1 MTGEVIHLEAYR
13 SAIFR
18 GSRDCPRWCN
28 SDVETCER
36 QQQSRT
42 VRRMIGLIAA
52 QARAAREAQDEVARK
67 VPPAM
72 TEGLDR

>member
-18 GSRDCPRWCN
+18 GSRDRPHWSI
-28 SDVETCER
+28 SDIESCER

-42 VRRMIGLIAA
+42 VRRMIGLIAE
-52 QARAAREAQDEVARK
+52 QARAAREGQVEVAREA
-67 VPPAM
+67 PPTM
-72 TEGLDR
+72 TEGLNR